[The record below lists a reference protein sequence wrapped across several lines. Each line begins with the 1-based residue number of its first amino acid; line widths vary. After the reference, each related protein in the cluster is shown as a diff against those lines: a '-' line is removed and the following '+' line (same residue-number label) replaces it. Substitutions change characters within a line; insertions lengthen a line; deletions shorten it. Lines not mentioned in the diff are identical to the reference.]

1 MSGRPPRARESGLL
15 HGLSVDVEDW
25 NNTAVLALTGRIVP
39 PTDAVVRNTEALLA
53 LFAEHRVQAT
63 WFVLGEVAEAFPG
76 LVREIAAAG
85 HEVGV
90 HGFHHHRL
98 FQLTP
103 AAFRASIQRAKAV
116 VEQAAE
122 QRVLGHRA
130 VAFSLSASTWWAVE
144 ILVDLGFEYD
154 SSVFPFR
161 GTRYGLPRAPLT
173 PYRIATARGS
183 LLEVPLPV
191 VDCGPLRLPCG
202 GGGYL
207 RHFPLWYT
215 QWAIRALERRGRP
228 AVSYVHPYEVDL
240 AYDTAFFGRHLT
252 QTENRRMHRLRWG
265 QYRNRART
273 LSKLRCLLTQHRFGS
288 ITRMLAQGPERD
300 ASGGGEQLIGDRGRG
315 EDGSNPGLRA
325 RHSDRE
331 P

>member
-1 MSGRPPRARESGLL
+1 MSGWPPRARDSGLL
-15 HGLSVDVEDW
+15 HGLTVDVEDW

-76 LVREIAAAG
+76 VVRAIAAAG
-85 HEVGV
+85 HELGV

-116 VEQAAE
+116 VEQAAG

-161 GTRYGLPRAPLT
+161 GTQYGLPRAPLT
-173 PYRIATARGS
+173 PYRVDTAQGS
-183 LLEVPLPV
+183 LTEVPLPV
-191 VDCGPLRLPCG
+191 LDFGPLRLPCG

-215 QWAIRALERRGRP
+215 RWAIRSLERRGRP
-228 AVSYVHPYEVDL
+228 AVSYVHPYEVEL
-240 AYDTAFFGRHLT
+240 AYDAAFFRHHLT
-252 QTENRRMHRLRWG
+252 QAENQRMDRLRWG
-265 QYRNRART
+265 QYRNRGHT
-273 LSKLRCLLTQHRFGS
+273 MTKLRCLLTRHRFGS
-288 ITRMLAQGPERD
+288 LTQMVAQWRERD
-300 ASGGGEQLIGDRGRG
+300 AAGQGEGRVAIGGE
-315 EDGSNPGLRA
+315 GSDLGPRA
-325 RHSDRE
+325 MRSDRE
-331 P
+331 A